1 MWLLDHTCGT
11 PAENLA
17 LDEALLDAA
26 EAGDIG
32 EGLRFWES
40 PSLFVVLGLS
50 QPVDAHVHREA
61 CAADNVPILRRCSAG
76 GCVLQGPGCLN
87 FSLIL
92 RTDRPGC
99 QSITASYRTILG
111 TMSDALKALDRVTVL
126 SGTSDLVWSGR
137 KVSGNAQ
144 RRRNRFFLHHG
155 TLLLNFDIPACVKYL
170 REPLDQPDYREKR
183 SHSAF
188 IQNLDL
194 SQAILTATVSNMFQ
208 TNEIVKIS
216 PELLSRSSTLVREK
230 YTDPAWNFR
239 K

>member
-26 EAGDIG
+26 EAGQIG

-40 PSLFVVLGLS
+40 PTLFVVLGLS
-50 QPVDAHVHREA
+50 QAVDAHVHREA
-61 CAADNVPILRRCSAG
+61 CSADNVPILRRCSAG

-87 FSLIL
+87 FSLVL
-92 RTDRPGC
+92 KTDRPGC
-99 QSITASYRTILG
+99 NSITASYRTILG
-111 TMSDALKALDRVTVL
+111 TVSKALGELGRVTMHA
-126 SGTSDLVWSGR
+126 GTSDLSWKDR

-155 TLLLNFDIPACVKYL
+155 TLLLNFDLPACMKYL
-170 REPLDQPDYREKR
+170 REPEEQPQYREQR
-183 SHSAF
+183 PHSDF
-188 IQNLDL
+188 VTNLDL
-194 SQAILTATVSNMFQ
+194 PKASTMTSVSDMFQ
-208 TNEIVKIS
+208 AKEPFKIS
-216 PELLSRSSTLVREK
+216 TDLITRIAHLVDEK
-230 YTDPAWNFR
+230 YANPVWNFR